1 MNGNI
6 GLFFGFIQ
14 TNWHI
19 LSLLI
24 SSLFLLMMNT
34 KDISSLKTDTV
45 KKSDLQLIDQKVDNL
60 KEDLKEMKQQ
70 MNFLYQEELKK
81 HK

>member
-1 MNGNI
+1 
-6 GLFFGFIQ
+6 
-14 TNWHI
+14 
-19 LSLLI
+19 
-24 SSLFLLMMNT
+24 MNT